1 MNFEQAR
8 SNMVL
13 NQLRANRISN
23 SSLIEKIE
31 LFPRENLYP
40 KSYKHLAYSDKII
53 FLDDG
58 RFILPP
64 LTSFHLVQALGEIKN
79 ENILEIGSG
88 FGTSTSIIS
97 KFSTNID
104 CIESSQQMTQ
114 VFKDSLTEGL
124 FDASLLDLT
133 IEEFFSNK
141 TPNIQKYQK
150 IIINGSLDEEPLN
163 LIKNISDNSEIVCI
177 IDNKDF
183 KHKIVKYLKV
193 GGKSNKFVIDEA
205 SSSYIY
211 KYVQSEPF
219 VF

>member
-104 CIESSQQMTQ
+104 CIETSQQMTQ
-114 VFKDSLTEGL
+114 VFRDSLTEGL

-163 LIKNISDNSEIVCI
+163 LIKNVSDNSEIVCI

>member
-104 CIESSQQMTQ
+104 CIETSQQMTQ
-114 VFKDSLTEGL
+114 VFKDSLKEGL
-124 FDASLLDLT
+124 FVASLLDLT

-141 TPNIQKYQK
+141 NPNIQKYQK

-163 LIKNISDNSEIVCI
+163 LIKNVSDNSEIVCI

>member
-163 LIKNISDNSEIVCI
+163 LIKNVSDNSEIVCI

>member
-1 MNFEQAR
+1 
-8 SNMVL
+8 MVL

-163 LIKNISDNSEIVCI
+163 LIKNVSDNSEIVCI

-193 GGKSNKFVIDEA
+193 EGKSNKFVIDEA